1 MPNITPNFDAPWLQG
16 LQVIVSYVLA
26 TALVLAFLALIVAIV
41 ALVFR
46 GIFPDQVR
54 DWAGKNIVTVFIAKI
69 DLRHGRATYCSAGHP
84 PTMLLR
90 RDASGGV
97 EAELLSVQSGV
108 VGAFPSMVYENGA
121 FAFNPGDILFMYT
134 DGAIEARDAS
144 GGFFGEARLR
154 ETLLRSA
161 SAGIDGLCS
170 KVLAELDAF
179 TGSAL
184 DDDIALVA
192 LRMDES

>member
-1 MPNITPNFDAPWLQG
+1 
-16 LQVIVSYVLA
+16 
-26 TALVLAFLALIVAIV
+26 
-41 ALVFR
+41 
-46 GIFPDQVR
+46 
-54 DWAGKNIVTVFIAKI
+54 
-69 DLRHGRATYCSAGHP
+69 
-84 PTMLLR
+84 MLLR